1 MEELEGKVALVT
13 GAGHGIGHAIARLFA
28 RNGAA
33 VVLDDLEQLEG
44 AEALATQLRSEGRQA
59 LAVRADVSVVD
70 QVEELV
76 ARSLAA
82 FGRIDVLVN
91 NAGITEGAPLLEMG
105 QEQWERVLAV
115 NLSGPFLC
123 LRACGRAMRERGAG
137 VVVNVSSI
145 HEDVPL
151 LGFAQYCASKGGL
164 RMLMR
169 AAALELAPYGIRVNN
184 IAPGPIDSAGH
195 GLVPQEPAARAR
207 LTQRVPLARRGSPEE
222 VAEVALFLVSDRAAY
237 VTGATYY
244 VDGGMLQ
251 SGGGAR
257 GE

>member
-1 MEELEGKVALVT
+1 MRGREEQMEELEGRVALVT
-13 GAGHGIGHAIARLFA
+13 GAGQGIGHAIARLFA

-33 VVLDDLEQLEG
+33 VVLDDLKHLEG
-44 AEALATQLRSEGRQA
+44 AEALAKQLPSEGRQA

-105 QEQWERVLAV
+105 QEEWERVLAV

-123 LRACGRAMRERGAG
+123 VRACGRAMRERGGG

-151 LGFAQYCASKGGL
+151 LGFGL
-164 RMLMR
+164 RR
-169 AAALELAPYGIRVNN
+169 AASTPAGVTVSAALRPAMPFGWWPPSLH
-184 IAPGPIDSAGH
+184 S
-195 GLVPQEPAARAR
+195 AARS
-207 LTQRVPLARRGSPEE
+207 RG
-222 VAEVALFLVSDRAAY
+222 
-237 VTGATYY
+237 
-244 VDGGMLQ
+244 
-251 SGGGAR
+251 
-257 GE
+257 